1 MPSAS
6 VERVLAHLW
15 ALDCN
20 PRGSDDRGYS
30 ARCPAHEDRNPSLS
44 VGQGHDGRALVYCH
58 RGCALEEIAAAL
70 HMDMTELFEPDDKPV
85 NPTPKRVVERYD
97 YVDEQGRLLYQV
109 ERLEPKG
116 FRQRRPESKQT
127 ATIALREED
136 RPRILEVARK
146 RNNQDGYARPDGT
159 KTDLDTDEFE
169 GAASECAFARWLG
182 VEWEGS
188 YGDPSKI
195 DVVDPR
201 TGARYDV
208 KHGLELHYR
217 LNVAQCHMDKHGSDA
232 IGIWVTG
239 TWPKYTLHGWATFGE
254 IQARGE
260 QVNLGERDKWFLPNE
275 LLHPMS
281 DIRPS
286 GGWDYKLG
294 DVRRVLYRLP
304 EVIAAVKAGQKICV
318 VEGERDVHTLE
329 AKGQVATTCPGGAG
343 KWRPEYSETLRGAL
357 VAIIQDVDPAD
368 PKTGHHPGQEHAA
381 AVRDALT
388 GVAEKVKVLQPAVG
402 SDVTDHVQAGL
413 PLGAL
418 IEATEP
424 RPPQG
429 LQVLSA
435 REMMA
440 LPDPDTSGYLLGP
453 LLYRG
458 HRIVVGGW
466 TGHGKT
472 TFTMHMVSAA
482 CYGRQFLNW
491 KGKGGLHAL
500 VVDVEQG
507 QRTVKR
513 ILRETNLEK
522 ADRVSYLRIP
532 DGLALDTDE
541 EAIASMERI
550 FAAGV
555 GGERYDI
562 VLADP
567 LYKLSRGNPN
577 DARAATDLMRR
588 FDDWRERYGFAL
600 ILPMHCRKPQP
611 DSQLSPHDLFGSSAY
626 QWGAEMLLGIQRK
639 SKSLSWLHWW
649 KDREGE
655 VAEDGGTV
663 GSHWDILFDR
673 QRGFTYHDKGK
684 QGQLIAVEPT
694 PRFDLARFIYEEI
707 RNTGPVSRR
716 NIKDKAWLKFHLH
729 YNDGMLDRAL
739 ERVGGYGVISN
750 GAPRKADRIYFLQDA
765 LEGLTNHE
773 PRPETEALPSP
784 DNGEGVPEEVVQP

>member
-6 VERVLAHLW
+6 VERVLGHLW

-20 PRGSDDRGYS
+20 PRGNDDRGYS
-30 ARCPAHEDRNPSLS
+30 AKCPAHDDRNPSLS
-44 VGQGHDGRALVYCH
+44 IGQGHDGRALVYCH
-58 RGCALEEIAAAL
+58 RGCALEEIATAL
-70 HMDMTELFEPDDKPV
+70 SLDLTELFEPDDKPV
-85 NPTPKRVVERYD
+85 DPTPKVVAERYD
-97 YVDEQGRLLYQV
+97 YVDENGQLLFQV
-109 ERLEPKG
+109 ERLVPKG
-116 FRQRRPESKQT
+116 FRQRRP
-127 ATIALREED
+127 
-136 RPRILEVARK
+136 
-146 RNNQDGYARPDGT
+146 DG
-159 KTDLDTDEFE
+159 K
-169 GAASECAFARWLG
+169 
-182 VEWEGS
+182 
-188 YGDPSKI
+188 
-195 DVVDPR
+195 
-201 TGARYDV
+201 
-208 KHGLELHYR
+208 
-217 LNVAQCHMDKHGSDA
+217 
-232 IGIWVTG
+232 
-239 TWPKYTLHGWATFGE
+239 
-254 IQARGE
+254 
-260 QVNLGERDKWFLPNE
+260 
-275 LLHPMS
+275 
-281 DIRPS
+281 
-286 GGWDYKLG
+286 GGWEYRLG

-304 EVIAAVKAGQKICV
+304 QVIEAVKAGKKICV

-343 KWRPEYSETLRGAL
+343 KWRTEYTEVLRGAL

-368 PKTGHHPGQEHAA
+368 PKTGHRPGQEHAA

-402 SDVTDHVQAGL
+402 NDVTDHVKAGL

-491 KGKGGLHAL
+491 KGKGGLKAL

-513 ILRETNLEK
+513 ILRETGLQES
-522 ADRVSYLRIP
+522 DRVKYLRIP

-541 EAIASMERI
+541 EASLAFEKIL
-550 FAAGV
+550 FDGC
-555 GGERYDI
+555 YDI
-562 VLADP
+562 VVADP
-567 LYKLSRGNPN
+567 LYKLHRGNPN
-577 DARAATDLMRR
+577 DTQAAVELMRKLDR
-588 FDDWRERYGFAL
+588 LRDLHGFAL

-639 SKSLSWLHWW
+639 SKSLSWLHFW

-663 GSHWDILFDR
+663 GQHWDILFDR
-673 QRGFTYHDKGK
+673 DKGFTYMDKGK
-684 QGQLIAVEPT
+684 QGQLVEVAQT

-707 RNTGPVSRR
+707 RNTGPVSRK
-716 NIKDKAWLKFHLH
+716 NIKDKAWTKFHLH
-729 YNDGMLDRAL
+729 YTDPMLDRAL
-739 ERVGGYGVISN
+739 DRVGGYGVISN
-750 GAPRKADRIYFLQDA
+750 GAPRKADRIYFLQDE
-765 LEGLTNHE
+765 LLPPTDNE
-773 PRPETEALPSP
+773 PRPETEAQPLP
-784 DNGEGVPEEVVQP
+784 DAQEEVVQP